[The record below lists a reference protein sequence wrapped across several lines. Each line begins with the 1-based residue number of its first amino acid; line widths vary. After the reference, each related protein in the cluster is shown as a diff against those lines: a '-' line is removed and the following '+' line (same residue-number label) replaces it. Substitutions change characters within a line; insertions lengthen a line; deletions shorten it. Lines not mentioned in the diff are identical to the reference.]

1 MFEFIYFTVSLN
13 CEQFQ
18 RNRMCLSKRQTIS
31 LYHCGIMWEAICN
44 ICDEIRIAYII
55 KIDFTIIDKY
65 NKQSRLMSVDEK
77 KKDGNQKINV
87 HSSLKNTLYWKKK
100 IYLFKII
107 KYFMLSE
114 ILKQRHLK
122 FKITNVLR

>member
-1 MFEFIYFTVSLN
+1 
-13 CEQFQ
+13 
-18 RNRMCLSKRQTIS
+18 MCLSKRQTIS

-55 KIDFTIIDKY
+55 EIDFTIIDKY

-122 FKITNVLR
+122 FKITNILR